1 MIITRSAGRLGNQL
15 FVISALK
22 RVAATDELLVLV
34 GFEDFVETFP
44 EVSRGARH
52 IPLPRR
58 HWSRWN
64 FVESILMFLGTLR
77 VVSVITSHP
86 TERRLVRRRGL
97 FPLALF
103 RGGWC
108 QDERLID
115 PAISQAL
122 FESLIN
128 DSVQA
133 ENSKTL
139 SLPATQENPVFF
151 IHIRRG
157 DYLSWPTPEFP
168 AALPERYYRDAI
180 DTIQE
185 SHPSARFLILSD
197 DQDFAEEFAKST
209 SSAVAVC
216 ADPRETLAYMSL
228 CTGGVL
234 SASTFSWWGAELA
247 RQQNRGPFIAPL
259 YWFTWGENRWED
271 SHSLQDTSF
280 LTWMPVDVAFT

>member
-1 MIITRSAGRLGNQL
+1 MIIARSAGRLGNQL
-15 FVISALK
+15 FAISALK

-34 GFEDFVETFP
+34 GFEDFLETFP

-151 IHIRRG
+151 LHIRRG
-157 DYLSWPTPEFP
+157 DYLSWPTPDFP
-168 AALPERYYRDAI
+168 AALPQGWYRDAM
-180 DTIQE
+180 DKIQE
-185 SHPSARFLILSD
+185 SQPNARFLVFSD
-197 DQDFAEEFAKST
+197 DPVFAAEFAQST
-209 SSAVAVC
+209 GVAVAVEANPHDTFAC
-216 ADPRETLAYMSL
+216 MSA
-228 CTGGVL
+228 CTGGIL
-234 SASTFSWWGAELA
+234 SASSFSWWGAWLA
-247 RQQNRGPFIAPL
+247 SRQSPGPFIAPL
-259 YWFTWGENRWED
+259 HWITWGESRWDD

-280 LTWMPVDVAFT
+280 LTWMPVDASST

>member
-44 EVSRGARH
+44 EVSKGARH

-151 IHIRRG
+151 LHIRRG
-157 DYLSWPTPEFP
+157 DYLSWPTPDFP
-168 AALPERYYRDAI
+168 AALPQGWYRDAM
-180 DTIQE
+180 DKIQE
-185 SHPSARFLILSD
+185 SHPNARFLVFSD
-197 DQDFAEEFAKST
+197 DPVFAAEFAQST
-209 SSAVAVC
+209 GVAVAVE
-216 ADPRETLAYMSL
+216 ANPHDTFAYMSV
-228 CTGGVL
+228 CTGGIL
-234 SASTFSWWGAELA
+234 SASSFSWWGAWLA
-247 RQQNRGPFIAPL
+247 SRQSPGPFIAPL
-259 YWFTWGENRWED
+259 HWITWGESRWDD

-280 LTWMPVDVAFT
+280 LTWMPVNATST